1 MLAAMRRIRI
11 PAEPSA
17 PALELVDLLL
27 GLRGAQARALLA
39 AGAFFEIEDLDA
51 ATLYRIA
58 DESETEGLRVE
69 FEPKLDAA
77 TICGEVESGPFVV
90 RHREGEGRELV
101 ALIRELD
108 PRLGTPD
115 ADEIIAKQGL
125 VQIAVSRAAG
135 EQALARYAALGGRA
149 ELQPLDR
156 AWVALPGEAESDF

>member
-17 PALELVDLLL
+17 PALELVRLLL
-27 GLRGAQARALLA
+27 GLRGAEARALLA
-39 AGAFFEIEDLDA
+39 AGAFFEVEDLDD

-58 DESETEGLRVE
+58 DDGRIEGLRVE

-77 TICGEVESGPFVV
+77 TICGGVESGPFVV

-108 PRLGTPD
+108 PRLGQPD
-115 ADEIIAKQGL
+115 AEDIIERHGL

-135 EQALARYAALGGRA
+135 EQALARYAALGGRV
-149 ELQPLDR
+149 ELEPLER
-156 AWVALPGEAESDF
+156 QWVALQGEAESDF